1 MEKIWNVIQHSV
13 VDGEHLINV
22 TPCVSHDVAREV
34 MLKEVNTLLN
44 ESRKY
49 QDAKRYIS
57 DEMFGEELNDEDW
70 DNCPYEW
77 ENDNDDNFYIK
88 TLYDDYSETITIEE
102 KEVLQC

>member
-22 TPCVSHDVAREV
+22 TPCVSYDVAREV
-34 MLKEVNTLLN
+34 MLKEVNTLLT

-49 QDAKRYIS
+49 QDAKRYMS
-57 DEMFGEELNDEDW
+57 EEELSDEDW

-77 ENDNDDNFYIK
+77 ENENDDSFYIK

-102 KEVLQC
+102 KDIQR